1 MRRIGDP
8 LLNVD
13 HLKVYFKILK
23 GTVHAV
29 DDVTFTLDRGQTMGL
44 VGESGCGKTTT
55 AYAIT
60 RLLPGNGRVVGG
72 QIVFDG
78 QIVVRSDLPTEMDE
92 VLRRSDWLAQLDS
105 VFAREEAEFAA
116 WQAGGE
122 QLLEAQEQ
130 MEDEYAYYTE
140 MKGVLQS
147 RGAVPEE
154 ELREQLGEVTNDH
167 LKGFGAARRRRRR
180 EKEIEERISAIR
192 WSKVSMIFQSAMNA
206 FNPVYR
212 VGDQIMEA
220 LLTHYPDM
228 TKAEARERV
237 LALFD
242 LVGIDRSRVDGYP
255 HEFSGGMRQRSMI
268 AMALACNPQLLI
280 ADEPTTALDVIMQDR
295 ILAEIRDLQ
304 RELNIAMMIIT
315 HDISVVAEVGEK
327 IGVMYAG
334 KIFEYGNIRE
344 VFEKSANPYTIGLLS
359 AFPSIKGP
367 RRKLRSIPGSPPDL
381 ANPPSGCRFH
391 PRCQFAQEVCKY
403 VEPPTV
409 QVAPDHWSQ
418 CHFAKEIYEGT
429 LRGS

>member
-1 MRRIGDP
+1 VDP
-8 LLNVD
+8 LLKVD
-13 HLKVYFKILK
+13 RLKVYFKILK

-29 DDVTFTLDRGQTMGL
+29 DDVSFGLEKGQTMGL

-60 RLLPGNGRVVGG
+60 RLLPGNGRVLGG
-72 QIVFDG
+72 SVVFDG
-78 QIVVRSDLPTEMDE
+78 QVIVRSDLPTEIEELLRYGNWQSEIDT
-92 VLRRSDWLAQLDS
+92 VLRR
-105 VFAREEAEFAA
+105 EESEFAA
-116 WQAGGE
+116 YQAGGG
-122 QLLEAQEQ
+122 QVLEAEEQ
-130 MEDEYAYYTE
+130 MEDEYAYFSE
-140 MKGVLQS
+140 IKPLIDQKGTI
-147 RGAVPEE
+147 PEE
-154 ELREQLGEVTNDH
+154 DLREEIEEITRRHVR
-167 LKGFGAARRRRRR
+167 GFGASRRRKRRD
-180 EKEIEERISAIR
+180 KAIERQIAAIR

-212 VGDQIMEA
+212 VGDQIEEA
-220 LLTHYPDM
+220 LVTHYPDM
-228 TKAEARERV
+228 TKEEARERV
-237 LALFD
+237 LGLFD

-334 KIFEYGNIRE
+334 KLFEHGPIRE
-344 VFEKSANPYTIGLLS
+344 VFEKPANPYTIGLLS

-381 ANPPSGCRFH
+381 ANPPTGCRFH

-403 VEPPTV
+403 VEPPMV
-409 QVAPDHWSQ
+409 EVAPGHLSQ

-429 LRGS
+429 LRGT

>member
-1 MRRIGDP
+1 MGDA
-8 LLNVD
+8 LLKVEN
-13 HLKVYFKILK
+13 LKVYFKILK

-29 DDVTFTLDRGQTMGL
+29 DDVTFTLDRGETMGL

-55 AYAIT
+55 AFAVT
-60 RLLPGNGRVVGG
+60 RLLPSNGRVVGG
-72 QIVFDG
+72 EIKFDG
-78 QIVVRSDLPTEMDE
+78 QLIVRADLPTEIDE
-92 VLRRSDWLAQLDS
+92 VLRKPDWPTLIGDVLR
-105 VFAREEAEFAA
+105 REEAEFAA
-116 WQAGGE
+116 YRAGGG
-122 QLLEAQEQ
+122 QVIEAEEQ
-130 MEDEYAYYTE
+130 MEDEFAYYTE
-140 MKGVLQS
+140 VRGFLQQ
-147 RGAVPEE
+147 RGTVPDEE
-154 ELREQLGEVTNDH
+154 VREQIAKLTRQH
-167 LKGFGAARRRRRR
+167 MRGFGAGRRRRRR

-212 VGDQIMEA
+212 VGDQITEA
-220 LLTHYPDM
+220 LVTHYPDM
-228 TKAEARERV
+228 TKEEARQRV
-237 LALFD
+237 LGLFD

-334 KIFEYGNIRE
+334 KLAEYGNIKE
-344 VFEKSANPYTIGLLS
+344 IFERPANPYTIGLLS

-403 VEPPTV
+403 VEPPVV
-409 QVAPDHWSQ
+409 QVSSQHWSQ

>member
-1 MRRIGDP
+1 
-8 LLNVD
+8 
-13 HLKVYFKILK
+13 VYFRILK

-29 DDVTFTLDRGQTMGL
+29 DDVTFDLNRGQTMGL

-55 AYAIT
+55 AFAVT
-60 RLLPGNGRVVGG
+60 KLLPPNGRIVGG
-72 QIVFDG
+72 QVVFDG
-78 QIVVRSDLPTEMDE
+78 QVLVRSDLPTEVDELLRHPDWMARVLE
-92 VLRRSDWLAQLDS
+92 VLK
-105 VFAREEAEFAA
+105 REEQELAA
-116 WQAGGE
+116 YQAGGGKI
-122 QLLEAQEQ
+122 LETAEE
-130 MEDEYAYYTE
+130 MEVEFEFYTE
-140 MKGVLQS
+140 INGLLLQ
-147 RGAVPEE
+147 RGTTSDE
-154 ELREQLGEVTNDH
+154 ELRMQFQKAAAQH
-167 LKGFGAARRRRRR
+167 LRGFSASRRRRRR
-180 EKEIEERISAIR
+180 EKEIERAIAAVR
-192 WSKVSMIFQSAMNA
+192 WSKVAMIFQSAMNA

-228 TKAEARERV
+228 TKEEGRERV

-268 AMALACNPQLLI
+268 AMALACNPQLLL

-315 HDISVVAEVGEK
+315 HDISVVAEVAEK
-327 IGVMYAG
+327 IGIMYAG
-334 KIFEYGNIRE
+334 KLFEQGSVRE

-367 RRKLRSIPGSPPDL
+367 RRRLRSIPGSPPDL
-381 ANPPSGCRFH
+381 KNPPSGCRFH

-403 VEPPTV
+403 VEPPLV
-409 QVAPDHWSQ
+409 QVAPDHWSL

-429 LRGS
+429 LRAT